1 MIDEQTELI
10 DELKKSKKT
19 LSVSNAALSS
29 ENEVLKQ

>member
-1 MIDEQTELI
+1 MIDDQTDLI

-19 LSVSNAALSS
+19 LSESNKALSS